1 MIKAMKVRNRIQPPS
16 IERGVIKCI
25 RPNKYAL
32 HISFS
37 FHIEVLNE
45 IYYIYVLTWQP
56 FIIIRQNLRMYWV
69 FNILVTSMLYH
80 KPKRFIAHYQ
90 LQIHYMKSIIRN
102 WLWIFFVIS
111 SFMYLYSYAKV
122 VSKLKSLVGV
132 IAWFATQ
139 NF

>member
-1 MIKAMKVRNRIQPPS
+1 MKAWYRIQPPNK
-16 IERGVIKCI
+16 ERGVIKCI
-25 RPNKYAL
+25 CPNRYAL

-80 KPKRFIAHYQ
+80 KPKRFIVHYQ

-111 SFMYLYSYAKV
+111 SFMYLYSYVKV
-122 VSKLKSLVGV
+122 VSKLESLVGV
-132 IAWFATQ
+132 IAWYAIQKF
-139 NF
+139 

>member
-16 IERGVIKCI
+16 IERNVIKCI

-32 HISFS
+32 HISFP

-69 FNILVTSMLYH
+69 FHILVMTMLYH
-80 KPKRFIAHYQ
+80 RPKRFIVHY
-90 LQIHYMKSIIRN
+90 L
-102 WLWIFFVIS
+102 L
-111 SFMYLYSYAKV
+111 
-122 VSKLKSLVGV
+122 
-132 IAWFATQ
+132 
-139 NF
+139 

>member
-80 KPKRFIAHYQ
+80 KPKRFIVHYQ
-90 LQIHYMKSIIRN
+90 VQIHYMKSIIRN

-111 SFMYLYSYAKV
+111 SFMYLYSYVKV
-122 VSKLKSLVGV
+122 VSKLESLVGV